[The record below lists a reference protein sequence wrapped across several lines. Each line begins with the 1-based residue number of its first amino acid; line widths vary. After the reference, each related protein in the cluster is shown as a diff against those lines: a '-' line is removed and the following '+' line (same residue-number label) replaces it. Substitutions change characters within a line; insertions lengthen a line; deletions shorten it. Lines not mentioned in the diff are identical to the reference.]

1 MTTLTLPSRREESW
15 RWADPEAIA
24 AAAQLP
30 WSDAPVD
37 AVDYWLD
44 LPGPRLIFVDG
55 VFDGERS
62 MPGRVTI
69 EALVAGSHA
78 LGQHASGPGWALRV
92 AADGV
97 EDPVQVV
104 HLASGGANHVPAAIV
119 LAAGAAATV
128 VETFVGSGWSNRA
141 TRIVLGDGAR
151 LMRSVRMLQVGG
163 FVSVREEAEIGAG
176 ASLVATFLG
185 AGEAGTRVDG
195 ALTVTG
201 QGGFAEFGGALLT
214 RDDQR
219 QECAVSVRHDSVGG
233 SSKQV
238 WRAVAADRSTASLA
252 ARVEVARDAQ
262 QTDGEQSLRG
272 LLLQRTATINLK
284 PELEIFADDVKCA
297 HGATVGELDARA
309 LFYMQSRGI
318 PRERAQALLTRAF
331 VADALDRIGDE
342 TVRDAFAADAEAWLD
357 RALSAPLP
365 LAGGVGGGLVS

>member
-1 MTTLTLPSRREESW
+1 MTTLTLPSRRDESW

-30 WSDAPVD
+30 WSDARVD
-37 AVDYWLD
+37 AAEHWLD
-44 LPGPRLIFVDG
+44 LPGARLVFVDG
-55 VFDGERS
+55 VLDAERS
-62 MPGRVTI
+62 ILDRVTI
-69 EALVAGSHA
+69 EALEASAHA
-78 LGQHASGPGWALRV
+78 LGQHATGPGWALRV

-97 EDPVQVV
+97 ESPVQVV
-104 HLASGGANHVPAAIV
+104 HLASGGANHVPAAIE

-128 VETFVGSGWSNRA
+128 IETFIGSGWSNRA
-141 TRIVLGDGAR
+141 TRIMLGDGAR
-151 LMRSVRMLQVGG
+151 LMRSVRMLQAGG
-163 FVSVREEAEIGAG
+163 FVSLREEAEIGAG
-176 ASLVATFLG
+176 ASLIATFLG

-195 ALTVTG
+195 AVTVTG

-297 HGATVGELDARA
+297 HGATVGELDRNA
-309 LFYMQSRGI
+309 LFYLASRG
-318 PRERAQALLTRAF
+318 
-331 VADALDRIGDE
+331 V
-342 TVRDAFAADAEAWLD
+342 
-357 RALSAPLP
+357 PLP
-365 LAGGVGGGLVS
+365 EAKALVRSALASASGTPRLAR